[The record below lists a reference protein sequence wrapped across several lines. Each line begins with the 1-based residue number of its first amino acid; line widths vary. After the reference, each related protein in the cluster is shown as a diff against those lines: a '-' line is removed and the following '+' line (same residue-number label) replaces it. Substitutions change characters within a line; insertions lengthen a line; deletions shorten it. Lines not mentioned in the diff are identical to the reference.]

1 MTRASSDAGVDA
13 LRGMGVALVRE
24 REIAER
30 VQSSIERAYE
40 IDRVA
45 DVRDFL
51 RGARAG
57 KREALLVREAA
68 DGAVEMMLEVPELGA
83 RGDLDGVC
91 QIIEGVSHFV
101 YGATRASQ
109 GRAAT
114 ALELEMQAE
123 VDKYVVLAGHIEQLD
138 VARSEQLREQLYE
151 RVRFT
156 HEEHTELGERY
167 RVANRVAS
175 RFVRRV
181 EARYVRER
189 RFGELRREL
198 NAFYRSGL
206 QDKLRF
212 AA

>member
-1 MTRASSDAGVDA
+1 MTSSDA

-45 DVRDFL
+45 DVRDFM
-51 RGARAG
+51 RGARSG

-68 DGAVEMMLEVPELGA
+68 DGAIEMMLELPELGA
-83 RGDLDGVC
+83 GDLDGVC

-101 YGATRASQ
+101 YVATRAAQ
-109 GRAAT
+109 DRAST

-123 VDKYVVLAGHIEQLD
+123 VDKYVVLAGAIEELD
-138 VARSEQLREQLYE
+138 VGRSEQLRERLYE
-151 RVRFT
+151 RVRYV
-156 HEEHTELGERY
+156 HEPHTELGERY
-167 RVANRVAS
+167 RVANRAAS
-175 RFVRRV
+175 RFVQRM

-189 RFGELRREL
+189 RFADLRREL
-198 NAFYRSGL
+198 YGFFRSGL
-206 QDKLRF
+206 EDKLRLT
-212 AA
+212 A

>member
-1 MTRASSDAGVDA
+1 VTSSDA

-45 DVRDFL
+45 DVRDFM
-51 RGARAG
+51 RGARSG

-68 DGAVEMMLEVPELGA
+68 DGAIEMMLELPELGA
-83 RGDLDGVC
+83 GDLDGVC

-101 YGATRASQ
+101 YVATRAAQ
-109 GRAAT
+109 DRAST

-123 VDKYVVLAGHIEQLD
+123 VDKYVVLAGAIEELD
-138 VARSEQLREQLYE
+138 VGRSEQLRERLYE
-151 RVRFT
+151 RVRYV
-156 HEEHTELGERY
+156 HEPHTELGERY
-167 RVANRVAS
+167 RVANRAAS
-175 RFVRRV
+175 RFVQRM

-189 RFGELRREL
+189 RFADLRREL
-198 NAFYRSGL
+198 YGFFRSGL
-206 QDKLRF
+206 EDKLRLT
-212 AA
+212 A